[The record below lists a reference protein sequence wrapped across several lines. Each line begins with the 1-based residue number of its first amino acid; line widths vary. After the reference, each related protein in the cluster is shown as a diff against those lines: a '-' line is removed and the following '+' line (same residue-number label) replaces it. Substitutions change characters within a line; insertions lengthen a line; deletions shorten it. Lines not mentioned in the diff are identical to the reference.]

1 MLTSRMFALRRPTSA
16 TSALVAPGMA
26 AHQPPSDAHKAMAT
40 EQTAATMEKMRSVL
54 RLSGDALAASLTRAV
69 PIRRVLA
76 GGAAAFGTSKG
87 TAKDYELSA
96 PTKQYDYFLS
106 HSWRASRWHKCW
118 LLLLFF
124 RAKSV
129 LVGSLAGTVLGFVLT
144 VSRALPPMSTNATL
158 AEIEGVEVSLWCTLF
173 ALIGALLGV
182 VIQDAFESVGLL
194 PCNWVF
200 LDKLC
205 IHQTDDAIKTQGIR
219 ALGLFLRHSR
229 KMLVL
234 WSPEYFSRLWCC
246 FELAS
251 FLDTMRE
258 DREGRNDVVFLPI
271 QVGTVLFWIVPCIF
285 IATAAPALLAL
296 FELESAELYA
306 QIFTCVVVISCNA
319 LLSPVYFSYLRAR
332 RELSRQIA
340 KFSLHD
346 AECFD
351 ESDRELI
358 TKLVTKWYS
367 KSDSDDAILA
377 FDTTVKSH
385 LRKLVAQQGLVP
397 WRLLSVAIAIA
408 TMPPSFDYIAARCLV
423 PDTKHRVDQGADVAL
438 YAIYILGAGCCI
450 FWPSTIHI
458 LIRASGLGAYL
469 CPASARGDHGIVLT
483 CCLYLINGL
492 LVSLVPF
499 ICFVA
504 MQWCFFYLSPG
515 LNVAAALVVASSLIG
530 LPTIVRA
537 LMKCASHR
545 GMEVRLRY
553 GLARAALPLPLPL
566 PALVPVTVP
575 GRKLA
580 VEHAVES
587 QAVSAA

>member
-1 MLTSRMFALRRPTSA
+1 MFALRRPTSA

-40 EQTAATMEKMRSVL
+40 EETAATMEKMRSVL

-144 VSRALPPMSTNATL
+144 VSRALPPMSTGATL

-173 ALIGALLGV
+173 ALVGALLGI
-182 VIQDAFESVGLL
+182 VIQDAFEGMGLI
-194 PCNWVF
+194 PRNWVF

-271 QVGTVLFWIVPCIF
+271 QMGTVLFWMIPCIY
-285 IATAAPALLAL
+285 IACASPALLAL
-296 FELESAELYA
+296 FELQEAELYS
-306 QIFTCVVVISCNA
+306 QVFTCVVVISCNA
-319 LLSPVYFSYLRAR
+319 FLSPVYFSYLRAR

-340 KFSLHD
+340 RFSLND

-351 ESDRELI
+351 ESDRALI
-358 TKLVTKWYS
+358 TKLVTRWYS
-367 KSDSDDAILA
+367 KGEGQGDSADAVLA
-377 FDTTVKSH
+377 FDSTVKSH
-385 LRKLVAQQGLVP
+385 LGKLVAQQGLVP
-397 WRLLSVAIAIA
+397 WRLLSVAIAMA
-408 TMPPSFDYIAARCLV
+408 TLPPSFDYIAARCLV
-423 PDTKHRVDQGADVAL
+423 PDDKLRVDKAADLAL
-438 YAIYILGAGCCI
+438 YITYIIGAGSCI

-458 LIRASGLGAYL
+458 LIRTSGLGASL
-469 CPASARGDHGIVLT
+469 SARGDIGIALT
-483 CCLYLINGL
+483 CCLYLANGL

-499 ICFVA
+499 ACYVA
-504 MQWCFFYLSPG
+504 MHWCFFYLAPG
-515 LNVAAALVVASSLIG
+515 LNVAAALVVGSSLAVVPICG
-530 LPTIVRA
+530 GA
-537 LMKCASHR
+537 LMGCACRRMCVSDS
-545 GMEVRLRY
+545 G
-553 GLARAALPLPLPL
+553 
-566 PALVPVTVP
+566 VT
-575 GRKLA
+575 R
-580 VEHAVES
+580 VEA
-587 QAVSAA
+587 